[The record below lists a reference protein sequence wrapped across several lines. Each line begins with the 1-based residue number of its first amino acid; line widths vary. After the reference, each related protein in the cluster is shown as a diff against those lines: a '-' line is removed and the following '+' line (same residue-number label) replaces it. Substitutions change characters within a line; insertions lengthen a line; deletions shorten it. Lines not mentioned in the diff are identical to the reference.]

1 MVVSRARRSAVWIA
15 GATVCVLAVSYLTLR
30 ADNWNDYT
38 IEARPAF
45 DALVHGHL
53 HRFLQLAP
61 GYGGSLALRS
71 PFVLL
76 AHAFGA
82 NEHWMFRAGAI
93 PCLVAAAVLGLC
105 LVSVMRRHGASTL
118 AQVLVLVLC
127 ALNPLTIQAVR
138 WGHPEEVLGA
148 ALCVAAVLAALR
160 NRPIWA
166 GVLLGLAIGNKA
178 WAVLAVGPV
187 LIALPQRRLLA
198 MGCAGL
204 VGAALVVPFVLGGA
218 GALPVGTGNTGST
231 FQRWQVWWFFG
242 IHRPPLP
249 RGVGPLLISARTAPG
264 WLSGIT
270 HPLIAAVGLPLSALY
285 AWLRRQ
291 SSTVRSAPDALLLL
305 ALLLLLRC
313 VLDPWDFSYYPLPF
327 LFALAAWEAVRFA
340 RPPVLSMVATVAAWL
355 VMYETAMP
363 IFSVPQD
370 VQTLIFLSVSLP
382 AVGAI
387 AVALFRPR
395 LRSSAVAEV
404 VTPARRPAGVAV

>member
-1 MVVSRARRSAVWIA
+1 
-15 GATVCVLAVSYLTLR
+15 VLAVSYLTLR
-30 ADNWNDYT
+30 AQNWNDYT

-45 DALVHGHL
+45 DALVHGHVQG
-53 HRFLQLAP
+53 FLQLAP
-61 GYGGSLALRS
+61 GYGGSLVLRG
-71 PFVLL
+71 PFVFL
-76 AHAFGA
+76 AHALGA
-82 NEHWMFRAGAI
+82 NENWMFRAGAI
-93 PCLVAAAVLGLC
+93 PCLVAAALLGLC

-138 WGHPEEVLGA
+138 WGHPEEVLGG
-148 ALCVAAVLAALR
+148 ALCVAAVLAAVR

-187 LIALPQRRLLA
+187 LVALPQRRLLA

-204 VGAALVVPFVLGGA
+204 IGAALLIPFVFAGA
-218 GALPVGTGNTGST
+218 GALPAGAGNTGSI

-242 IHRPPLP
+242 IPRPPLA
-249 RGVGPLLISARTAPG
+249 RGAGPLLISARTAPG
-264 WLSGIT
+264 WLSGLT

-285 AWLRRQ
+285 GWRRRRRLTI
-291 SSTVRSAPDALLLL
+291 SSASDALLLL

-340 RPPVLSMVATVAAWL
+340 RPPILSLVATVAAWL

-363 IFSVPQD
+363 IFGVPQD

-382 AVGAI
+382 AAGGI
-387 AVALFRPR
+387 AVALFRPGR
-395 LRSSAVAEV
+395 SSSAVAELA
-404 VTPARRPAGVAV
+404 TPARQPAGVAA